1 MLSTFISAPAS
12 DKRDCEVC
20 GMALGGYLY
29 YPGTNICK
37 DCWLDGPKDTY
48 NYEDENDPENLKKD
62 TFNDS
67 DIIIEKPKAKKAKSK
82 ILLYPKDIIAK
93 LNQYR
98 KDLKLP
104 ELVRGGISQKL
115 AHDYILNKSYY
126 ELSYGQYEMVKAV
139 AGIPNTYI
147 AVYFLQN
154 PIEYTS
160 TEELFSQMPAVL
172 DKNYT
177 ELGVGYCEE
186 GVFLC
191 LKQG

>member
-1 MLSTFISAPAS
+1 MLSTYASAPS
-12 DKRDCEVC
+12 DDPRDCEVC
-20 GMALGGYLY
+20 GMGLGGYLY

-37 DCWLDGPKDTY
+37 DCHLDDSY
-48 NYEDENDPENLKKD
+48 DIEED
-62 TFNDS
+62 DS
-67 DIIIEKPKAKKAKSK
+67 DIIIIEKPKAKAK
-82 ILLYPKDIIAK
+82 ILLYPKDIIVK
-93 LNQYR
+93 INQYR

-172 DKNYT
+172 DKDYT
-177 ELGVGYCEE
+177 EIGVGYCEE